1 MNRGGT
7 GLPARP
13 GAVSLGNGTLSVVQW
28 DDSQEEIEMNT
39 ENNDRNDTDRRREK
53 GFSLV
58 ELLVVITIIGI
69 LATAVT
75 VKVIGALGQAKV
87 AKAKAT
93 ISKMRDAI
101 GMYVIAEG
109 RLPDSLQDLKQPI
122 KGYEDGILDG
132 SLKDPW
138 GQEYEYEQI
147 SSRKFRISTY
157 GADKQPGGE
166 PGTEDEDIDSETLG
180 EDDEGSDE

>member
-1 MNRGGT
+1 MKSENTQQNDASAARNRE
-7 GLPARP
+7 
-13 GAVSLGNGTLSVVQW
+13 S
-28 DDSQEEIEMNT
+28 
-39 ENNDRNDTDRRREK
+39 

-87 AKAKAT
+87 AKAQAT
-93 ISKMRDAI
+93 VAKMKDAV
-101 GMYVIAEG
+101 GMYLIAEG
-109 RLPDSLQDLKQPI
+109 RLPDSLDDLKQPI
-122 KGYEDGILDG
+122 KGYEDGVLDG

-147 SSRKFRISTY
+147 SSRKFVIRSY

-166 PGTEDEDIDSETLG
+166 GEDADIDSDRLGEDEDSG
-180 EDDEGSDE
+180 E